1 MKRGNLLKIL
11 LSFLLIFT
19 VLTPLSASKAE
30 AATTLINK
38 EFVTLA
44 KKGQFKGAP
53 GKVGLTFKSLQKSI
67 KGKVEQ
73 SETSMLYRTKKATY
87 GFAYD
92 DSFTPKINSN
102 QKVEII
108 ALETTK
114 KVTTT
119 QMKRYFG
126 KPVAYNAY
134 KAGKYYIRNIDN
146 DKYGTLMY
154 IGTKKGINLMYSAD
168 PDGNLFIK

>member
-11 LSFLLIFT
+11 LSFVLIFT
-19 VLTPLSASKAE
+19 ILTPLSVSKAE
-30 AATTLINK
+30 ASSTLINK

-44 KKGQFKGAP
+44 KKGQFKDVP

-73 SETSMLYRTKKATY
+73 SESSMLYRTKKATY

-92 DSFTPKINSN
+92 ASFTPKIKSN
-102 QKVEII
+102 QKIEII
-108 ALETTK
+108 VLETPK
-114 KVTTT
+114 KVTAT
-119 QMKRYFG
+119 QMKKYFG
-126 KPVAYNAY
+126 KPVAYNAF
-134 KAGKYYIRNIDN
+134 KAGKYYVRYIDN
-146 DKYGTLMY
+146 GEYGTSMY
-154 IGTKKGINLMYSAD
+154 IGTKRGINLMYSAD